1 MPKEV
6 ELTKAKGYLASR
18 SDRGA
23 ALEDIAWTVLNLREF
38 VFRH

>member
-1 MPKEV
+1 MPKEI
-6 ELTKAKGYLASR
+6 ELTKAKAYLTAR
-18 SDRGA
+18 TDRGA